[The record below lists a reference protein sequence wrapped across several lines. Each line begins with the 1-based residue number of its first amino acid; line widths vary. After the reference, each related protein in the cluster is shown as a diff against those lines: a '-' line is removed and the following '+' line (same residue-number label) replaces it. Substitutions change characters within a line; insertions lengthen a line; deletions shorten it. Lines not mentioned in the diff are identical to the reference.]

1 MARRGRRG
9 GKKKWIQGAIGE
21 KGALH
26 RQMGVP
32 EGEKIPEAK
41 LESAANSSDELLAKR
56 ARLAMTLKGFN
67 HKHGRGKSA

>member
-32 EGEKIPEAK
+32 EGEKIPAAR
-41 LESAANSSDELLAKR
+41 LESAASSSDELLAKR
-56 ARLAMTLKGFN
+56 ARLAMTLKGLH
-67 HKHGRGKSA
+67 HKRGHRKSA